1 MFNKRGQGLS
11 TQAIILI
18 VLGVFVLAILILGF
32 TMGWKNIAPWLG
44 GGDNVKTIVDACS
57 VACGT
62 QSQYDY
68 CTVEREL
75 KDANDNE
82 IKTTCDVLSTSYPAY
97 GVAEC
102 PSVTCGVGKIHDNE
116 NEAKK
121 ACIKDSATLNYKDG
135 TLVKIYKCEKG
146 DLAESSDNAKIR
158 CLNLKSGQAIQYMD
172 GNNLQSYECASADI
186 TK

>member
-82 IKTTCDVLSTSYPAY
+82 IKTTCDVLSTSYTTY
-97 GVAEC
+97 GIAEC
-102 PSVTCGVGKIHDNE
+102 PSVTCGVGKIHDDE
-116 NEAKK
+116 GKAKL

-135 TLVKIYKCEKG
+135 TLVKIYKCEKD
-146 DLAESSDNAKIR
+146 DLAKSSDDAKIR
-158 CLNLKSGQAIQYMD
+158 CLNLKSGQEIQYVD
-172 GNNLQSYECASADI
+172 DDNLQSYTCVPEDI
-186 TK
+186 TE